1 MGPSIFDKEDYS
13 LKKRIERAAS
23 EEQEFVKTSN
33 IINFKQLRAD
43 QVRTQIKSEF
53 LQKKTQENR
62 KKAVS
67 EQTRNRIL
75 RGIS

>member
-53 LQKKTQENR
+53 LQKKT
-62 KKAVS
+62 
-67 EQTRNRIL
+67 
-75 RGIS
+75 

>member
-1 MGPSIFDKEDYS
+1 MQDWADGSDVTTAEFRGLPPVPAWSF
-13 LKKRIERAAS
+13 RIAAAAS

-53 LQKKTQENR
+53 LH
-62 KKAVS
+62 
-67 EQTRNRIL
+67 
-75 RGIS
+75 